1 MADSQVALYL
11 IAYDIANPKR
21 LSRVHSIL
29 KKQGLPLQYSVF
41 TVVIKRKKLIK
52 LLSSINEQI
61 NPTKDDIRCYRL
73 PEHSDVNTLGR
84 QFFPKDVMLFSNGV
98 NQIFSS

>member
-1 MADSQVALYL
+1 MRWCNESNKSPK
-11 IAYDIANPKR
+11 NP
-21 LSRVHSIL
+21 I
-29 KKQGLPLQYSVF
+29 F